1 MVQAIYKFLSVNF
14 WYSADRGF
22 LWAYLDLTII
32 LCQGV
37 AAATNCLS
45 ENLELLEIP
54 RALQYR
60 QDEDK
65 EVIHESKADL
75 SYRIALQ

>member
-1 MVQAIYKFLSVNF
+1 MSS
-14 WYSADRGF
+14 YSAAGWFSVGILRLADD
-22 LWAYLDLTII
+22 DLSRCCHCKRI
-32 LCQGV
+32 V
-37 AAATNCLS
+37 P

-65 EVIHESKADL
+65 EVTHESKTDL
-75 SYRIALQ
+75 PYRLAVQ

>member
-1 MVQAIYKFLSVNF
+1 MSSIPLT
-14 WYSADRGF
+14 RGF
-22 LWAYLDLTII
+22 LWAYLDLTMM
-32 LCQGV
+32 LCQAV
-37 AAATNCLS
+37 SAATNCLS

-60 QDEDK
+60 QDKDK
-65 EVIHESKADL
+65 EVTHESKADL